1 MSARLGASLVMLG
14 LGGCVLIDNPSYLAL
29 SDEQGEG
36 TGTPGE
42 SSESLGMDAGDAT
55 VGTSESSDSLVTAAS
70 ETGTDTD
77 CPPGTLGCPCQ
88 GDACASE
95 LVCIEGVCALPSAC
109 TAEDPSVIVQL
120 DSSEGPSGDTYLGL
134 CDINL
139 SVDAAT
145 LIGQLDC
152 ALGINWVEFTI
163 TPYLPAEQPAD
174 FLGNGAATVLLR
186 IDSEL
191 GSFARIVL
199 ESGPELWLVDAVQL
213 DSGDQDVTTY
223 PIPLAPALGDCA
235 AIPEPCG
242 ASQRRAL
249 SAAEL
254 LVFDGSVAA
263 PTTDV
268 RLWLDEARSVCGL
281 DTYRYALIA
290 Y

>member
-1 MSARLGASLVMLG
+1 MSARLGASLVVVG
-14 LGGCVLIDNPSYLAL
+14 LGGCVLIDNPSHLAL
-29 SDEQGEG
+29 SDEAESSGES
-36 TGTPGE
+36 TSMPGE
-42 SSESLGMDAGDAT
+42 SSESLGTEAGDAT
-55 VGTSESSDSLVTAAS
+55 LGTSESSDTAAS
-70 ETGTDTD
+70 ETDAD
-77 CPPGTLGCPCQ
+77 CPPGTLGCPCE

-95 LVCIEGVCALPSAC
+95 LVCVEGVCALPIAC
-109 TAEDPSVIVQL
+109 TVEDPSVIVEL

-186 IDSEL
+186 IDGEL

-199 ESGPELWLVDAVQL
+199 ESGPELWLVEAVQL

-223 PIPLAPALGDCA
+223 PIPLAPALGDCVPT
-235 AIPEPCG
+235 PEVCG

-249 SAAEL
+249 SAADL
-254 LVFDGSVAA
+254 IVFDGSVAA
-263 PTTDV
+263 PAADV
-268 RLWLDEARSVCGL
+268 RLWVDEARSVCGV
-281 DTYRYALIA
+281 DSYRHALIA

>member
-1 MSARLGASLVMLG
+1 MSARLGAWLALAS

-29 SDEQGEG
+29 SDEAESSGEG
-36 TGTPGE
+36 TSTPGE
-42 SSESLGMDAGDAT
+42 SSESLGTEAGDAT
-55 VGTSESSDSLVTAAS
+55 LGTSESSDTAAS
-70 ETGTDTD
+70 ETDTD
-77 CPPGTLGCPCQ
+77 CPPGTLGCPCE

-95 LVCIEGVCALPSAC
+95 LVCVEGMCALPIAC
-109 TAEDPSVIVQL
+109 TVEDASVVVEL
-120 DSSEGPSGDTYLGL
+120 DGSEGPSGDTYLGL

-152 ALGINWVEFTI
+152 ALGIDWLTFTI

-174 FLGNGAATVLLR
+174 FLGNGSATVLLR
-186 IDSEL
+186 IDAEL

-199 ESGPELWLVDAVQL
+199 ESGPQLWLVDAVQL

-223 PIPLAPALGDCA
+223 PIPLAPALGDC
-235 AIPEPCG
+235 PEVPELCG

-249 SAAEL
+249 GAAEL

-263 PTTDV
+263 PATDV
-268 RLWLDEARSVCGL
+268 RLWLDEARSVCG
-281 DTYRYALIA
+281 DDSYRYALVA